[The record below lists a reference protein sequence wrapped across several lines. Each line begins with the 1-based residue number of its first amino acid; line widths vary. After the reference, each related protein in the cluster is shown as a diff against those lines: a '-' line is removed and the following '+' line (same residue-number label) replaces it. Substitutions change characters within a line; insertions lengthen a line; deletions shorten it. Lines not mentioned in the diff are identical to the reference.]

1 MTEPPYSRENPQRP
15 KYMDELRIN
24 WTGSPLMIKKHYL
37 IKANSTL
44 VKLNELQ
51 SQDGVIDLPNVNT
64 DVIENL
70 PVARKVKNAVIEKL
84 LGITVDPKGKVVD
97 FVNQVARA
105 EGNTAWHS
113 DKLFV
118 PDEE

>member
-1 MTEPPYSRENPQRP
+1 MSEPPYSRENPQRP

-24 WTGSPLMIKKHYL
+24 WTGSPLFVKKHYL
-37 IKANSTL
+37 VKANSTL
-44 VKLNELQ
+44 EKLNKLQ
-51 SQDGVIDLPNVNT
+51 AEAGVIDLPNTNT
-64 DVIENL
+64 DVMESL

-84 LGITVDPKGKVVD
+84 LGVTTDPKSKVVD
-97 FVNQVARA
+97 FVNQVARS
-105 EGNTAWHS
+105 EGNTAWHT